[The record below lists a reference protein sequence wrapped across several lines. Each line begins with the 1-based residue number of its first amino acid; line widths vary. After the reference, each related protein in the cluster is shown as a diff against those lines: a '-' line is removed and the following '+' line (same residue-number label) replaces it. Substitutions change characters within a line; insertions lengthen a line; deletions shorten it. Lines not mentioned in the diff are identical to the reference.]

1 MKHGRFDFEKNKPLF
16 QPPKYTGVTLS
27 LLSIFVLVCM
37 LTVWKKISPD
47 ISTAFLVGHVWEDCK
62 LPVKQSLIAFEQET
76 GIKIDLKVISL
87 PASQSFTLDNQS
99 PDFLI
104 VPSSA
109 EIFSS
114 NSSNAMAE
122 KVPLAY
128 CPSRLSKATN
138 DPELLIGYTSQTSK
152 RSIHSLLFLRYL
164 SAPTRGQFDFA
175 SFGWTGVRG
184 DHWSI
189 NPNLIIYFPKKLET
203 STAQIIN
210 EFTKREGVHV
220 DAHFF
225 APKNMIKAIS
235 LTTKSRA
242 KQYLPDLVFLPS
254 SLFSSHLHELP
265 FIELTDGSRNSIL
278 GTAFLGKWST
288 LQETARRFYKL
299 SNKPI

>member
-1 MKHGRFDFEKNKPLF
+1 MKSKGFDFEKNKPLF

-27 LLSIFVLVCM
+27 LLSVFVLVCM

-47 ISTAFLVGHVWEDCK
+47 INTQLLIGHVWEDCK
-62 LPVKQSLIAFEQET
+62 IPVEQSLVAFEQET
-76 GIKIDLKVISL
+76 GIKIDLKFFLQPSHQN
-87 PASQSFTLDNQS
+87 STFHNQS

-104 VPSSA
+104 VPSST
-109 EIFSS
+109 EILSS
-114 NSSNAMAE
+114 NTSNALAE

-128 CPSRLSKATN
+128 NPSKLSESTN
-138 DPELLIGYTSQTSK
+138 DPELLIGYTSPTSK

-184 DHWSI
+184 DRWSI
-189 NPNLIIYFPKKLET
+189 TPNLLIYFQKKLEP
-203 STAQIIN
+203 STTQIIN
-210 EFTKREGVHV
+210 EFAKREGVHV

-225 APKNMIKAIS
+225 APQDMIKAIN

-242 KQYLPDLVFLPS
+242 KQYLPDLVFLS
-254 SLFSSHLHELP
+254 SHLFSSHLDELP
-265 FIELTDGSRNSIL
+265 FTKLTDDSINSAL

-299 SNKPI
+299 STKHN